1 MRFSTVTLKTTLI
14 ALLASV
20 TIASGATPVNSDWA
34 FGRPLGIAAE
44 VHRAHFALSERTFLD
59 ADWIRSALAWVAR
72 DADFEGVILTD
83 EERSILVTP
92 PSSLVLEFRAALLR
106 TKNPDPEE
114 QVLHLTAWAKRLDAF
129 VDFATRYL
137 STGTAPDVPDGLRW
151 QATLDKWLCERELA
165 PGSDRVARRF
175 LRFRRGQLA
184 RLRRWLGDPVE
195 FWTHALVDGIDPNTY
210 VVEDEDSKRLER
222 VATVRSGLGIT
233 MRPHERGLEVT
244 AILSGSPFDR
254 SSDLQRGDVITA
266 IDGHPSDVED
276 FRTAAER
283 IPGPASSPIE
293 LDVVR
298 GGQFDQVHRVRALRR
313 MIDFTEARFTAEV
326 RSYKGAAIGVIWFD
340 GFFDGVSAAVK
351 RTLDAWAVDR
361 MVGAVVL
368 DLRGNRGGVLREA
381 TAMAQAFA
389 LPGPM
394 YATCKTA
401 ACMEP
406 AVLVQ
411 RRLRRWWGPVVVL
424 VDPDSA
430 SAAELVAGVLGTR
443 ADALIVGRCGTYGKG
458 TMLSV
463 RPDLGLSVAVGQF
476 VLVGGRGPQ
485 MTGLPLDV
493 DLGALSSQCPAA
505 APMSQHPNALA
516 GVEIS
521 PFGAPA
527 RPMETFQWLLDATT
541 RLEPTMRNGQSASRD
556 ALESAL
562 EIAHVRAMN
571 TKKGTG
577 RHGH

>member
-1 MRFSTVTLKTTLI
+1 MRLSTVTLRTALV
-14 ALLASV
+14 ALLASA
-20 TIASGATPVNSDWA
+20 TIASGATPPNSKWA
-34 FGRPLGIAAE
+34 FGRPLGIASE
-44 VHRAHFALSERTFLD
+44 VHRAHFALSERKFLD

-72 DADFEGVILTD
+72 DVDFEGLILTD
-83 EERSILVTP
+83 EERSVLVAP
-92 PSSLVLEFRAALLR
+92 PSSLVLELRAALLR
-106 TKNPDPEE
+106 TENPDPEE
-114 QVLHLTAWAKRLDAF
+114 QVLRLTAWAKRLDAF

-151 QATLDKWLCERELA
+151 QATLDKWLRERELA
-165 PGSDRVARRF
+165 PGSERVARRF

-184 RLRRWLGDPVE
+184 HLRRWLCDPVE
-195 FWTHALVDGIDPNTY
+195 FWTHALVDGIDPNTF
-210 VVEDEDSKRLER
+210 VEDEDSKRLER

-244 AILSGSPFDR
+244 AILSGSPFHR

-266 IDGHPSDVED
+266 IDGHPLDVED
-276 FRTAAER
+276 FRTATER
-283 IPGPASSPIE
+283 IPGPASSPID
-293 LDVVR
+293 LDVAR
-298 GGQFDQVHRVRALRR
+298 GGQFDQVHRVRAMRR
-313 MIDFTEARFTAEV
+313 LIDFTEARFTVEV
-326 RSYKGAAIGVIWFD
+326 RSYKGAEIGVIWFD
-340 GFFDGVSAAVK
+340 GFFEGVAAAVE
-351 RTLDAWAVDR
+351 RTLDAWAAGR
-361 MVGAVVL
+361 KVGAVVL
-368 DLRGNRGGVLREA
+368 DFRGNHGGVLQEA

-394 YATCKTA
+394 YAKCKTA

-406 AVLVQ
+406 SVLVQ

-463 RPDLGLSVAVGQF
+463 RPVQGLSVTVGQF

-493 DLGALSSQCPAA
+493 DLGALSGQCPAA
-505 APMSQHPNALA
+505 APMSQHRNALA
-516 GVEIS
+516 GVEIP

-527 RPMETFQWLLDATT
+527 RPMETFQWLLDATA
-541 RLEPTMRNGQSASRD
+541 RLEPTMRAGQSASRD
-556 ALESAL
+556 SLESAL
-562 EIAHVRAMN
+562 EIAHVRGLN
-571 TKKGTG
+571 TKKGSG
-577 RHGH
+577 PHGH